1 MNYEEKLQII
11 QAGCPKL
18 RFSAQLTDQSSQW
31 NYSRHAHP
39 YLELLYFTEGGG
51 GIDVSGQRLC
61 AGILDTIVYPAGWEH
76 QEQASAARKR
86 EIICLWIE
94 LPELQLEKPIQIRD
108 HDNLFGRLFSYL
120 YREASRPDAS
130 EYVLEYGMKLLL
142 TELLRCDAHQT
153 GTPERLQLV
162 MQYLQVNYAKP
173 ITLSQLAALE
183 HVSVSYLSRQFRRY
197 TGKTVITYLNELRV
211 QAAQALLIQ
220 TDEPVETIAERAGFE
235 SPKYF
240 SRIFRAKMG
249 ISPKSYR
256 AQMRKI

>member
-1 MNYEEKLQII
+1 M
-11 QAGCPKL
+11 
-18 RFSAQLTDQSSQW
+18 
-31 NYSRHAHP
+31 
-39 YLELLYFTEGGG
+39 
-51 GIDVSGQRLC
+51 
-61 AGILDTIVYPAGWEH
+61 
-76 QEQASAARKR
+76 
-86 EIICLWIE
+86 
-94 LPELQLEKPIQIRD
+94 
-108 HDNLFGRLFSYL
+108 
-120 YREASRPDAS
+120 
-130 EYVLEYGMKLLL
+130 LEYGIKLLL

-162 MQYLQVNYAKP
+162 MQYLQANYAKP

-220 TDEPVETIAERAGFE
+220 TDEPVETIAEQAGFE

>member
-1 MNYEEKLQII
+1 M
-11 QAGCPKL
+11 
-18 RFSAQLTDQSSQW
+18 
-31 NYSRHAHP
+31 
-39 YLELLYFTEGGG
+39 
-51 GIDVSGQRLC
+51 
-61 AGILDTIVYPAGWEH
+61 
-76 QEQASAARKR
+76 
-86 EIICLWIE
+86 
-94 LPELQLEKPIQIRD
+94 
-108 HDNLFGRLFSYL
+108 
-120 YREASRPDAS
+120 
-130 EYVLEYGMKLLL
+130 LEYGIKLLL

-162 MQYLQVNYAKP
+162 MQYLQANYAKP

>member
-1 MNYEEKLQII
+1 
-11 QAGCPKL
+11 
-18 RFSAQLTDQSSQW
+18 
-31 NYSRHAHP
+31 
-39 YLELLYFTEGGG
+39 
-51 GIDVSGQRLC
+51 
-61 AGILDTIVYPAGWEH
+61 
-76 QEQASAARKR
+76 
-86 EIICLWIE
+86 
-94 LPELQLEKPIQIRD
+94 
-108 HDNLFGRLFSYL
+108 
-120 YREASRPDAS
+120 
-130 EYVLEYGMKLLL
+130 
-142 TELLRCDAHQT
+142 
-153 GTPERLQLV
+153 
-162 MQYLQVNYAKP
+162 MQYLQANYAKP
-173 ITLSQLAALE
+173 IMLSQLAALE